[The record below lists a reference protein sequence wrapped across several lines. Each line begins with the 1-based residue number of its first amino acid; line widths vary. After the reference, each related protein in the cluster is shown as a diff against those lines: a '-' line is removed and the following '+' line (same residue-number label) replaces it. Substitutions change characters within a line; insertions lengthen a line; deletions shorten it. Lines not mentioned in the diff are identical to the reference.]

1 MTCRR
6 EGAFHLFLLNKVL
19 YNMGESYASPKVLAP
34 VYLQEL
40 LIHGL
45 LVPKKKH
52 PREAEGVG
60 KGLLSAPGTL

>member
-1 MTCRR
+1 MQKR
-6 EGAFHLFLLNKVL
+6 GAFHLFLLNKVL

-45 LVPKKKH
+45 LVPKRNT
-52 PREAEGVG
+52 PRSGGRWERSPISTGHS
-60 KGLLSAPGTL
+60 LSD